1 VFAVAGQSGRLLFAN
16 AAFLE
21 WTGFSKEELVG
32 ALPPYPFWISHRS
45 LYSLAQPRAS
55 SPWSSQEEQEAPLSY
70 FPFRKKDGTVMWCR
84 MEAASEELGKT
95 AITVVF
101 LHRMSDKS
109 LTREAPVIVP
119 ERLVEEFPHLVLS
132 VQPAGEIDFWDD
144 RWEAATGLK
153 KADLVGVS

>member
-1 VFAVAGQSGRLLFAN
+1 
-16 AAFLE
+16 
-21 WTGFSKEELVG
+21 
-32 ALPPYPFWISHRS
+32 
-45 LYSLAQPRAS
+45 
-55 SPWSSQEEQEAPLSY
+55 
-70 FPFRKKDGTVMWCR
+70 DTVMWCR

-153 KADLVGVS
+153 KADLVGVSSELVLDWILPMQKDRELVADLLHQGAPESREMILHVASPSGSRPFVTTWLPVMARDGRRWIVLFKAAGDPGS